1 MDNLVDKMLKK
12 NIIHRK
18 KTIISNILQ
27 LNIYSQS
34 FLQQLTNLSQITV
47 NNKKPDKKGILKIIK
62 NLNFFKMA
70 LLWDF

>member
-1 MDNLVDKMLKK
+1 MDNLVDKMFKK

-18 KTIISNILQ
+18 KTIIFNILQ

-47 NNKKPDKKGILKIIK
+47 NKKKPDKKGILKIIK